1 MPDEINVEEECTN
14 TENGYTFRTPHD
26 WGVVTGVLLLA
37 KDKAVYREIDP
48 ESGFK
53 WIEKAEITK

>member
-1 MPDEINVEEECTN
+1 MSDDVNVEEERMN
-14 TENGYTFRTPHD
+14 KDVNGNKYIFRTPDD

-48 ESGFK
+48 ESN
-53 WIEKAEITK
+53 EE